1 MDNKNK
7 NNSKK
12 SINSDKNTDIEDFS
26 ITDNIINN
34 DINTSNSNS
43 SIADDDYLEVKNEFI
58 SSYVT
63 SFEIGDN
70 KYSMSIKSDKVIVEN
85 PNKINIISKPAN
97 SFEEKIKR
105 RLKDNLDRFN
115 TLY

>member
-7 NNSKK
+7 NN
-12 SINSDKNTDIEDFS
+12 
-26 ITDNIINN
+26 
-34 DINTSNSNS
+34 SNSNS

-70 KYSMSIKSDKVIVEN
+70 KYSMSIKSDKVIVKN
-85 PNKINIISKPAN
+85 PIRNRVISKPAN